1 MKKTR
6 LRHIIIKLHKTSH
19 RKIAHYV
26 HDRFLI
32 GKNASERTVGPHFYS
47 TERKKPVN
55 LEFYTQQKKIYF
67 KNEGEKLF
75 QTYKS

>member
-1 MKKTR
+1 MKKPR

-26 HDRFLI
+26 HDRFLV
-32 GKNASERTVGPHFYS
+32 GKNASERTVEPHFYS

-55 LEFYTQQKKIYF
+55 LEFYTQQKLHF